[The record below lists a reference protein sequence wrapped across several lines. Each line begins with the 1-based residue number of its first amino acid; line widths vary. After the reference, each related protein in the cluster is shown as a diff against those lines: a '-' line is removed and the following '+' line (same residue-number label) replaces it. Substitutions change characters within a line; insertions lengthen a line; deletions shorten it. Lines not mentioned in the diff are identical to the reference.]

1 MMITDKNKKI
11 LLLLGIAATFFVF
24 AALTKKTS
32 APEKSSPES
41 LPEELKK
48 AFDILSEKGY
58 KPETNPT
65 THKNSFVSF
74 KTLEGEQVVINKNL
88 LITIYF
94 EGKQFPAIQYMDSM
108 FIQSGEVISDD
119 PNLVDGVLQIIQNQ
133 DYK

>member
-48 AFDILSEKGY
+48 AFDILSEKVTSL
-58 KPETNPT
+58 KQTR
-65 THKNSFVSF
+65 
-74 KTLEGEQVVINKNL
+74 L
-88 LITIYF
+88 LIKI
-94 EGKQFPAIQYMDSM
+94 
-108 FIQSGEVISDD
+108 
-119 PNLVDGVLQIIQNQ
+119 LL
-133 DYK
+133 